1 MFWTLMLMSIFPI
14 FQLDRFTRRDIRKYN
29 REIRR
34 IEKENVKWLKEDRD
48 MLQELLSR
56 QRAGLAHMPK

>member
-29 REIRR
+29 REI
-34 IEKENVKWLKEDRD
+34 IPNYFDIYIKSNA
-48 MLQELLSR
+48 QEV
-56 QRAGLAHMPK
+56 